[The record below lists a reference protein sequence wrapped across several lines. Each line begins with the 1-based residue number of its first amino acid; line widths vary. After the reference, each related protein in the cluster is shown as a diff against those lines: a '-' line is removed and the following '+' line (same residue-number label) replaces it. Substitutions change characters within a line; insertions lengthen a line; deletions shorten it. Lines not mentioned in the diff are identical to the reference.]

1 MAKIKGIKHA
11 LAFKL
16 RNETPGTVRYSE
28 VNVKGEEAKA
38 GEGMVVGTLYV
49 RKDQL
54 GDTPPQSLKVTVEG
68 A

>member
-1 MAKIKGIKHA
+1 MAKVKGVRHV
-11 LAFKL
+11 LTFKL
-16 RNETPGTVRYSE
+16 RNETPGAVRYSE
-28 VNVKGEEAKA
+28 VDAKGSEAKA

-54 GDTPPQSLKVTVEG
+54 GDTPPQALKVTVEG